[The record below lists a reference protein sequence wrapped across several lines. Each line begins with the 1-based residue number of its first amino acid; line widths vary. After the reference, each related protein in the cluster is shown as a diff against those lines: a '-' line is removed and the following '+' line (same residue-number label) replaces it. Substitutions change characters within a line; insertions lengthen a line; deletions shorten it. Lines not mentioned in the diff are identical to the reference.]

1 MSASTENTSE
11 KKSLPHSI
19 GGSIDSSAANSAK
32 DSGVKV
38 YLRLLTYAGEY
49 WRIFVVSILGMVVV
63 ALSAVA
69 FTALM
74 KPMMDG
80 SFVDRDPE
88 TIRWVPPALIA
99 IYFVRAIGAFA
110 ASYGMSLVG
119 RNVIYVLRK
128 QMFAKL
134 VSLPKSFY
142 DLATTGELMAK
153 FTYDVE
159 QVASATTKA
168 ITVAIRDSLTIIG
181 LIAWMFYLNALLAA
195 VFFIIAPL
203 VATLVVS
210 VSKRFRKIS
219 KNIQGSMGDVS
230 RVLEESIKG
239 QQVIK
244 IFGGREYEENQ
255 FDQVNR
261 LNRRQNLKMQLTQ
274 ALSSPVVQF
283 IVSIALAS
291 IIFIATSDGMIEK
304 ITVGTF
310 MSFLT
315 AMFMM
320 LPPIRAVTSVISDLQ
335 RGVAAAE
342 SVFSFIDLE
351 NENDSGKYTA
361 NKVSGEIR
369 FKQLNFNYKNNGTD
383 KSSVDQSDVDQSGA
397 DKFDTNGHIDDEL
410 QVLSDINLTIQAGQ
424 TVAFVGR
431 SGSGKTT
438 LLNLIPRLYEI
449 TQGEISLDGE
459 NIQNYTLENLRSHIS
474 YVGQDVVLFN
484 DTIAHNIAYGQM
496 SEAGTEQINQAATAA
511 YAQTFIEQSSDG
523 LQTIVGERGVMLSGG
538 QRQRIAIARALL
550 KDAPVLIL
558 DEATS
563 ALDTESERFIQAS
576 LEQMMKNRTT
586 LVIAHRLSTIE
597 NADVIVVMDN
607 GRIVESGSHQELLA
621 LNAHYA
627 SLHRVQFKDE

>member
-1 MSASTENTSE
+1 MSSSAENTTEKTSIEDSAS
-11 KKSLPHSI
+11 
-19 GGSIDSSAANSAK
+19 
-32 DSGVKV
+32 DSGVEV

-49 WRIFVVSILGMVVV
+49 WRIFVVSIIGMIVV

-134 VSLPKSFY
+134 ISLPKSFY

-195 VFFIIAPL
+195 VFFIVAPL
-203 VATLVVS
+203 VAALVVS
-210 VSKRFRKIS
+210 VSKRFREIS

-255 FDQVNR
+255 FDVVNS

-291 IIFIATSDGMIEK
+291 IIFIATTDGMIEK

-351 NENDSGKYTA
+351 NENDSGQYTA
-361 NKVSGEIR
+361 NKVAGEIR
-369 FKQLNFNYKNNGTD
+369 FKQLNFSYKND
-383 KSSVDQSDVDQSGA
+383 GA
-397 DKFDTNGHIDDEL
+397 DKSDDGS

-449 TQGEISLDGE
+449 QQGEISLDGE

-496 SEAGTEQINQAATAA
+496 ANADAEQIDNAATAA

-523 LQTIVGERGVMLSGG
+523 LQTMVGERGVMLSGG

-563 ALDTESERFIQAS
+563 ALDTESERFIQVS
-576 LEQMMKNRTT
+576 LEQMMDNRTT

-597 NADVIVVMDN
+597 NADVIVVMDH
-607 GRIVESGSHQELLA
+607 GHIVESGTHQELLA

>member
-1 MSASTENTSE
+1 MPSSTENTNETKPITDTS
-11 KKSLPHSI
+11 S
-19 GGSIDSSAANSAK
+19 DSAS
-32 DSGVKV
+32 DSGVEV

-49 WRIFVVSILGMVVV
+49 WRIFVVSITGMVVV

-80 SFVDRDPE
+80 SFVNRDPE

-128 QMFAKL
+128 QMFSKL

-195 VFFIIAPL
+195 VFFIVAPL

-255 FDQVNR
+255 FDVVNN

-342 SVFSFIDLE
+342 SIFSFIDLE

-361 NKVSGEIR
+361 NKVTGEIG
-369 FKQLNFNYKNNGTD
+369 FKQLNFSYKSDD
-383 KSSVDQSDVDQSGA
+383 K
-397 DKFDTNGHIDDEL
+397 T
-410 QVLSDINLTIQAGQ
+410 QVLSDINLTIQPGQ

-449 TQGEISLDGE
+449 KQGEISLDGQ
-459 NIQNYTLENLRSHIS
+459 NIQDYTLENLRSHIS

-496 SEAGTEQINQAATAA
+496 ADAGAEQIDSAATAA

-576 LEQMMKNRTT
+576 LEQMMANRTT

-607 GRIVESGSHQELLA
+607 GRIVETGSHQELLA
-621 LNAHYA
+621 LDGHYA